1 MSPSRAEQA
10 FCGVPECREIWHC
23 GSPPQARRN
32 DQWLYLTETC
42 QTKPVSGEGKAGAL
56 QEGTPAPASCS
67 VSWINFVGAA
77 SLVTATLVLSRFNL
91 PVTTVVLITL
101 TVPALTIVVL
111 ENVFIKSRI
120 AFRPVRSSGYHAA
133 SIGLP
138 PSQRIILKVIGL
150 TVSIVA
156 QAADHWLFPIYRDGG
171 AKDLFLLA
179 ERLLI
184 PFMLLTPLYIWYV
197 DKKSEGPEDGYFHVG
212 LLFTGSWRLADREL
226 VRQHCLQWLVKAF
239 FLPLMLGIYVNQIV
253 WLSQHPIENALA
265 PFLAEPNAANWF
277 RLYHFLYSYLFIIDV
292 GVACIGYAL
301 TLKLLDSKSG
311 QQSQRCWAGLSA
323 SYVTPPSGDW

>member
-1 MSPSRAEQA
+1 M
-10 FCGVPECREIWHC
+10 
-23 GSPPQARRN
+23 
-32 DQWLYLTETC
+32 
-42 QTKPVSGEGKAGAL
+42 
-56 QEGTPAPASCS
+56 
-67 VSWINFVGAA
+67 
-77 SLVTATLVLSRFNL
+77 
-91 PVTTVVLITL
+91 
-101 TVPALTIVVL
+101 
-111 ENVFIKSRI
+111 
-120 AFRPVRSSGYHAA
+120 
-133 SIGLP
+133 
-138 PSQRIILKVIGL
+138 

-156 QAADHWLFPIYRDGG
+156 LAAIYWLFPIYRDGG

-212 LLFTGSWRLADREL
+212 LLFTRSWRLADREL

-301 TLKLLDSKSG
+301 TLKLLDFEVRSAEPTLLGWVVCVLCYAPFWGLVG
-311 QQSQRCWAGLSA
+311 QQYLRYGGGNRWEVWLADWPAVKVVWSLLYCSCSEYMCGRPFNLASA
-323 SYVTPPSGDW
+323 FPT